1 MEIIQNIHFGPVLSH
16 RPLGLTRTQTWT
28 KSASRPHLLRP
39 KCAKDGPLAPSGRL
53 PLNPPRRGG
62 VYMGLWVLPPFARPL
77 ANTCTC
83 TQISRTIWQ
92 GSSGEVPRAGFC
104 RIWGKS
110 DFDPILS
117 RPLEVQQLSYGGS
130 CCAFCFLEVETAPSV
145 YRCLLYT
152 SPSPRDYAASRMPSS
167 A

>member
-1 MEIIQNIHFGPVLSH
+1 
-16 RPLGLTRTQTWT
+16 
-28 KSASRPHLLRP
+28 
-39 KCAKDGPLAPSGRL
+39 
-53 PLNPPRRGG
+53 
-62 VYMGLWVLPPFARPL
+62 MGLWVLPPFARPL

-92 GSSGEVPRAGFC
+92 GSSWEVPRAGFC

-117 RPLEVQQLSYGGS
+117 RPLQVQKLSYGGS

-145 YRCLLYT
+145 YRPPPGQMQALL
-152 SPSPRDYAASRMPSS
+152 ALLMLILAW
-167 A
+167 